1 MTTEIAVIT
10 GATRGI
16 GRETA
21 RQLGARGFRL
31 IITGTRQERADAAVS
46 ALAGEGYTV
55 AGHALDQGDDAS
67 VEAFTTWL
75 KGQTDAI
82 DVLINCAGIYPE
94 KDAPEGGSVLAGSAS
109 AVLDTFNVNT
119 FGPWRL
125 TRALAPMIR
134 DNGRIIN
141 VSSSMASL
149 SRMAG
154 GSFGYRAS
162 KTALNALTRLTA
174 MELADRGIMVNS
186 IDPGWV
192 KTDMGGP
199 AANLEPEES
208 AEGLVWA
215 ATLEPGGPSGGYYF
229 QGETQSW

>member
-1 MTTEIAVIT
+1 MTSEIAVVT

-16 GRETA
+16 GYETA
-21 RQLGARGFRL
+21 RQLAEKGFQL
-31 IITGTRQERADAAVS
+31 IIAGTTKAGVNAAVKSLS
-46 ALAGEGYTV
+46 ASGASV
-55 AGHALDQGDDAS
+55 RGHVLDQGKDKS
-67 VEAFTTWL
+67 VHAFAKWL
-75 KGQTDAI
+75 ADQTDHI
-82 DVLINCAGIYPE
+82 DVLVNCAGIYPE
-94 KDAPEGGSVLAGSAS
+94 KTDPAGGSVLSGDAK

-125 TRALAPMIR
+125 TRALAPMIA

-149 SRMAG
+149 SRMASG
-154 GSFGYRAS
+154 AFGYRAS

-174 MELADRGIMVNS
+174 MELQDRGIMVNA

-199 AANLEPEES
+199 SANLEPQES
-208 AEGLVWA
+208 AKGLVWA
-215 ATLEPGGPSGGYYF
+215 ATLPPGGPTGGYF
-229 QGETQSW
+229 FNGEPQTW